1 MGEWAVILGIT
12 RFKVIHNQHVTVSKL
27 DKVVKMGLSSS
38 EAMKLATELNEVMYR
53 QGY

>member
-1 MGEWAVILGIT
+1 MGDWAVILGIT

-27 DKVVKMGLSSS
+27 DQVVKMGLSSN
-38 EAMKLATELNEVMYR
+38 EAVKLATELNEVMYR

>member
-27 DKVVKMGLSSS
+27 NQVVKMSLSSN
-38 EAMKLATELNEVMYR
+38 EAMKLATELNEVLYR

>member
-1 MGEWAVILGIT
+1 MGEWAVIVCIT

-27 DKVVKMGLSSS
+27 DQVVKMGLTSN
-38 EAMKLATELNEVMYR
+38 EAMRLATELNEVLYR